1 MVRKRPSK
9 NPMRRHSEDLKRGGG
24 ARIRFAAVRG
34 TVEGQSTPDLRDGKA
49 LFQPRMTSSG
59 TTSPDYS
66 TGVQEAPSIE
76 APSGGLDLAA
86 RVEAVLFAAPG
97 PVEVGRL
104 ATVFERTAR
113 EIEAALETLQERYRT
128 RGLALQSGRS
138 GVQLTTSPQASV
150 DVERFLEVET
160 TSRLSRAA
168 LEVLAVIAYQQPV
181 TRPQVDAIRGV
192 NSESS
197 IGTLM
202 RYGLVEEVGRS
213 DAPGRPF
220 LYVTSPEFL
229 QYFGLNSLD
238 QLPPLHLR
246 DSPEAGDSSDDSAS
260 LSENQGDV

>member
-1 MVRKRPSK
+1 MEGRA
-9 NPMRRHSEDLKRGGG
+9 G
-24 ARIRFAAVRG
+24 A
-34 TVEGQSTPDLRDGKA
+34 
-49 LFQPRMTSSG
+49 
-59 TTSPDYS
+59 
-66 TGVQEAPSIE
+66 
-76 APSGGLDLAA
+76 LDLAA

-104 ATVFERTAR
+104 ATVFERSAR
-113 EIEAALETLQERYRT
+113 EIEAALDSLKERYRT

-138 GVQLTTSPQASV
+138 GVQLTTSPQAAT
-150 DVERFLEVET
+150 DVERFLEVES

-229 QYFGLNSLD
+229 QYFGLNSLE

-246 DSPEAGDSSDDSAS
+246 EQPEPDDDAEGEQSA
-260 LSENQGDV
+260 LGPQDDV

>member
-1 MVRKRPSK
+1 MEGRA
-9 NPMRRHSEDLKRGGG
+9 G
-24 ARIRFAAVRG
+24 A
-34 TVEGQSTPDLRDGKA
+34 
-49 LFQPRMTSSG
+49 
-59 TTSPDYS
+59 
-66 TGVQEAPSIE
+66 
-76 APSGGLDLAA
+76 LDLAA

-104 ATVFERTAR
+104 ATVFERPAR
-113 EIEAALETLQERYRT
+113 EIEAALDSLKERYRT

-138 GVQLTTSPQASV
+138 GVQLTTSPQAAT
-150 DVERFLEVET
+150 DVERFLEVES

-229 QYFGLNSLD
+229 QYFGLNSLE

-246 DSPEAGDSSDDSAS
+246 EQPEPDDDSEGEQSA
-260 LSENQGDV
+260 LGPQDDV

>member
-1 MVRKRPSK
+1 MEGRA
-9 NPMRRHSEDLKRGGG
+9 G
-24 ARIRFAAVRG
+24 A
-34 TVEGQSTPDLRDGKA
+34 
-49 LFQPRMTSSG
+49 
-59 TTSPDYS
+59 
-66 TGVQEAPSIE
+66 
-76 APSGGLDLAA
+76 LDLAA

-104 ATVFERTAR
+104 ATVFERPAR
-113 EIEAALETLQERYRT
+113 EIEAALDSLKERYRT

-138 GVQLTTSPQASV
+138 GVQLTTSPQAAT
-150 DVERFLEVET
+150 DVERFLEVES

-229 QYFGLNSLD
+229 QYFGLNSLE

-246 DSPEAGDSSDDSAS
+246 EQPEPDDDAEGEQSA
-260 LSENQGDV
+260 LGPQDDV

>member
-1 MVRKRPSK
+1 MEGRA
-9 NPMRRHSEDLKRGGG
+9 G
-24 ARIRFAAVRG
+24 A
-34 TVEGQSTPDLRDGKA
+34 
-49 LFQPRMTSSG
+49 
-59 TTSPDYS
+59 
-66 TGVQEAPSIE
+66 
-76 APSGGLDLAA
+76 LDLAA

-104 ATVFERTAR
+104 ATVFERPAR
-113 EIEAALETLQERYRT
+113 EIEAALDSLKERYRT

-138 GVQLTTSPQASV
+138 GVQLTTSPRAAQ
-150 DVERFLEVET
+150 DVERFLEVES

-202 RYGLVEEVGRS
+202 RYGLVDEVGRS

-229 QYFGLNSLD
+229 QYFGLNSLE

-246 DSPEAGDSSDDSAS
+246 EQPEPGDLAEGEQSTSGPQDD
-260 LSENQGDV
+260 V